1 TTRWSSLNLTDQS
14 VQGGKINTLSAG
26 LNWWPGAGVEVN
38 VNYRNTTLDKYNEL
52 GHNHGI
58 VTRLVFMLE

>member
-1 TTRWSSLNLTDQS
+1 M
-14 VQGGKINTLSAG
+14 NTLSAG

-38 VNYRNTTLDKYNEL
+38 VNYRYTTLDKYNEL